1 MFFWGAHHIHV
12 LRLRRRGIELEETS
26 DHDDAWEITAIKKN
40 YLKVIS
46 TNLKIKVVPSIHS
59 EELF

>member
-1 MFFWGAHHIHV
+1 M
-12 LRLRRRGIELEETS
+12 ETS

-46 TNLKIKVVPSIHS
+46 TNLKIKILPSIHS